1 MTYIN
6 LADGSTVIMDYEPVQ
21 VLGMILEC
29 EENGRQWAE
38 IDSSLK
44 GSEHV
49 EQRGWY
55 RIADVVS
62 ITSFKPLKK

>member
-6 LADGSTVIMDYEPVQ
+6 LADGSTVIMGYEPVQ

-38 IDSSLK
+38 IDCSPE
-44 GSEHV
+44 GSGES
-49 EQRGWY
+49 ESRGWY

-62 ITSFKPLKK
+62 VTSFKPLKK